1 MLWIHPLLQAVA
13 TLLALNVAY
22 LGVERF
28 AGRHLGARRT
38 FLWKRHVRLG
48 LIAELL
54 WLGGLV
60 GGLLMVRMSWSANFV
75 TGNHYKVAF
84 AMLPFM
90 ALSMGTG
97 LFMNSNRKKR
107 TLLPLVHGAAGGIL
121 LLMALYQVVSGWRV
135 VQDFLL

>member
-22 LGVERF
+22 LGAERF

-48 LIAELL
+48 LLVELL

-60 GGLLMVRMSWSANFV
+60 GGLLMARMSWSANFV
-75 TGNHYKVAF
+75 TGSHYKVALT
-84 AMLPFM
+84 MLPFM
-90 ALSMGTG
+90 ALSAGTG
-97 LFMNSNRKKR
+97 LFMDRNRAKR
-107 TLLPLVHGAAGGIL
+107 TLLPLVHGAAGAAL
-121 LLMALYQVVSGWRV
+121 LVMALYQIVSGWQV
-135 VQDFLL
+135 IQDFLL